1 MLRVFISS
9 TFRDLTEE
17 RAKLL
22 SKLNTALAGV
32 GMEEFTPDG
41 RTSQEIA
48 IEEIKKCDIV
58 IFIISPYYGTLIEEC
73 EIKDCQCLKLGSCDG
88 KISYTQCEY
97 RLALSEG
104 KPHQAYLV
112 DKDWDVIEK
121 LKDWEKIDWRE
132 VKSNSIFKE
141 IDTDKI
147 DHYFKIAKNVWKFKE
162 EAERELCPRIK
173 DIEDIQTITDHL
185 AKKII
190 DWYSEG
196 KINITDFCGRR
207 KELKDL
213 CEKIDEGVEVYGV
226 GGIGKTTLIHIAL
239 LIQRLRGKKIVTIC
253 TMQSYLTGSGYR
265 LFKEK
270 CGKGYTEILANKITL
285 DDVVNALSISDEV
298 KTKTKEEKIQTIVN
312 KIEKGNSVMF
322 IDDFHLA
329 DEDVRTIVRQ
339 TRGSV
344 ALSTKNK
351 ISIARNEVFLSG
363 IDESER
369 DKLLDLIARR
379 LDKHITNSARGKIK
393 DIAEGHPASTEI
405 LVRNCDKINFDNVK
419 GYKHGLDF
427 SNTKHVEEFLKRVI
441 REILSDNE
449 FQLLMN
455 LSVINSDLESDLN
468 RETIQ
473 QTCQDADFDTTFA
486 KLIDTCMLEKKPEY
500 EGVYRFHYKHI
511 QDAIKDNSKARHA
524 WAIKYYEN
532 KVRKFGNNDD
542 AVESLFHKLNLSQD
556 SKLIYEFLT
565 LSTKLR
571 PVHYGFKR
579 LIDIGEQIIKYSFIN
594 RVKVPV
600 VVMLGNLYSAFNRF
614 DDAEN
619 AYREALNI
627 YKKLAEKNPDAYLPD
642 LAMTQNN
649 IGNSYSALKRFDDAE
664 KAYREALKIRKELAE
679 KNPDAYLP
687 DLAMT
692 QNNIGNLY
700 RALERFD
707 DAKKTYRD
715 ALNIYRKLAE
725 KNPDTY
731 LPGLAMTQNNIG
743 NLYSNLKRFDDAE
756 KAYLESLDIRK
767 KLAEKNPDAYLPDL
781 AMTQNNIGN
790 LYRALERFDDAKKT
804 YRDALNIYRKLAEK
818 NPDTYLPG
826 LAMTQNNIGN
836 LYSNLKRFDDA
847 EKAYLESLDIRKKL
861 AEKNPDAYLPDL
873 AMTQNNLKSLYLKLE
888 RFDDAEK
895 IFKEI

>member
-9 TFRDLTEE
+9 TFRDLAEE

-48 IEEIKKCDIV
+48 IEEIKKSGIV
-58 IFIISPYYGTLIEEC
+58 IFLISPYYGSLIEEC
-73 EIKDCQCLKLGSCDG
+73 KIKDCKCLKLGSCDG

-97 RLALSEG
+97 RLTLSEG

-112 DKDWDVIEK
+112 DKDWEVIEK

-147 DHYFKIAKNVWKFKE
+147 DHYFNVAKNVWKFKE
-162 EAERELCPRIK
+162 EAEREFCPRIK
-173 DIEDIQTITDHL
+173 DSEDIQMITDHL

-196 KINITDFCGRR
+196 KIHITDFCGRR

-213 CEKIDEGVEVYGV
+213 CKKMDEGVEVYGV

-253 TMQSYLTGSGYR
+253 TIQSYLTGSGYK

-298 KTKTKEEKIQTIVN
+298 KTKTKEEKIQTIAN
-312 KIEKGNSVMF
+312 KIVKGNIVMF

-344 ALSTKNK
+344 VISTRNK
-351 ISIARNEVFLSG
+351 MSIVRSEVFLSG

-369 DKLLDLIARR
+369 NELLDLIARR
-379 LDKHITNSARGKIK
+379 LDKHISNSARGKIK
-393 DIAEGHPASTEI
+393 DIAEGHPVSTEI

-455 LSVINSDLESDLN
+455 LSVINSELESNLN

-473 QTCQDADFDTTFA
+473 QTCQDSDFDTTFA

-511 QDAIKDNSKARHA
+511 QDAIKDAIKDNSKARHE
-524 WAIKYYEN
+524 WAIKYYRN
-532 KVRKFGNNDD
+532 KINILGPNCDNY
-542 AVESLFHKLNLSQD
+542 VEILFHRVKLSQNLD
-556 SKLIYEFLT
+556 LLIEDFLT
-565 LSTKLR
+565 LVEKLK
-571 PVHYGFKR
+571 PIHYGFRR
-579 LIDIGEQIIKYSFIN
+579 LIEIGEQIK
-594 RVKVPV
+594 
-600 VVMLGNLYSAFNRF
+600 
-614 DDAEN
+614 N
-619 AYREALNI
+619 AY
-627 YKKLAEKNPDAYLPD
+627 
-642 LAMTQNN
+642 
-649 IGNSYSALKRFDDAE
+649 
-664 KAYREALKIRKELAE
+664 
-679 KNPDAYLP
+679 
-687 DLAMT
+687 
-692 QNNIGNLY
+692 
-700 RALERFD
+700 
-707 DAKKTYRD
+707 
-715 ALNIYRKLAE
+715 
-725 KNPDTY
+725 
-731 LPGLAMTQNNIG
+731 
-743 NLYSNLKRFDDAE
+743 
-756 KAYLESLDIRK
+756 
-767 KLAEKNPDAYLPDL
+767 
-781 AMTQNNIGN
+781 
-790 LYRALERFDDAKKT
+790 
-804 YRDALNIYRKLAEK
+804 
-818 NPDTYLPG
+818 
-826 LAMTQNNIGN
+826 
-836 LYSNLKRFDDA
+836 
-847 EKAYLESLDIRKKL
+847 
-861 AEKNPDAYLPDL
+861 
-873 AMTQNNLKSLYLKLE
+873 
-888 RFDDAEK
+888 
-895 IFKEI
+895 

>member
-9 TFRDLTEE
+9 TFRDLAEE

-48 IEEIKKCDIV
+48 REELKRSDIV
-58 IFIISPYYGTLIEEC
+58 IFLISPYYGSLIDTC
-73 EIKDCQCLKLGSCDG
+73 KLKDCICLNNGTCIG
-88 KISYTQCEY
+88 QISYTHCEY
-97 RLALSEG
+97 KIALSEG

-112 DKDWDVIEK
+112 DKDWEVIEK

-147 DHYFKIAKNVWKFKE
+147 DRYFNVAKKVWEFKG
-162 EAERELCPRIK
+162 EAEIEFCPKIS
-173 DIEDIQTITDHL
+173 DFDDIQTITDQL
-185 AKKII
+185 TKNITT
-190 DWYSEG
+190 WYSEG

-213 CEKIDEGVEVYGV
+213 CEKIDQGVEVYGV

-239 LIQRLRGKKIVTIC
+239 LIQRVRGKKIVTIC

-298 KTKTKEEKIQTIVN
+298 KTKTKEEKIQTIAN
-312 KIEKGNSVMF
+312 KIEKGKIVIF

-369 DKLLDLIARR
+369 DKLLDLIASR
-379 LDKHITNSARGKIK
+379 LDKHISNSARGKIK

-449 FQLLMN
+449 FQLLVN
-455 LSVINSDLESDLN
+455 LSVINSDLESNLN

-473 QTCQDADFDTTFA
+473 QTCQDSNFDATFA

-542 AVESLFHKLNLSQD
+542 VVESLFHKLYLNQG
-556 SKLIYEFLT
+556 SKLIDEFLT
-565 LSTKLR
+565 LSEKLQ

-579 LIDIGEQIIKYSFIN
+579 LIDIGEQIIKYSFTN

-600 VVMLGNLYSAFNRF
+600 VVTLGNLYSAFNRF

-619 AYREALNI
+619 AYLDALNI
-627 YKKLAEKNPDAYLPD
+627 CRKLAEDNPDAYLPD
-642 LAMTQNN
+642 MAT
-649 IGNSYSALKRFDDAE
+649 
-664 KAYREALKIRKELAE
+664 
-679 KNPDAYLP
+679 
-687 DLAMT
+687 T

-700 RALERFD
+700 I
-707 DAKKTYRD
+707 
-715 ALNIYRKLAE
+715 ALN
-725 KNPDTY
+725 
-731 LPGLAMTQNNIG
+731 
-743 NLYSNLKRFDDAE
+743 RFDDAE
-756 KAYLESLDIRK
+756 KVYLDALNVYR
-767 KLAEKNPDAYLPDL
+767 KLAEDNPDAYLP
-781 AMTQNNIGN
+781 G
-790 LYRALERFDDAKKT
+790 
-804 YRDALNIYRKLAEK
+804 
-818 NPDTYLPG
+818 
-826 LAMTQNNIGN
+826 
-836 LYSNLKRFDDA
+836 
-847 EKAYLESLDIRKKL
+847 
-861 AEKNPDAYLPDL
+861 L

-888 RFDDAEK
+888 KFDDAEK

>member
-1 MLRVFISS
+1 
-9 TFRDLTEE
+9 
-17 RAKLL
+17 
-22 SKLNTALAGV
+22 
-32 GMEEFTPDG
+32 
-41 RTSQEIA
+41 
-48 IEEIKKCDIV
+48 
-58 IFIISPYYGTLIEEC
+58 
-73 EIKDCQCLKLGSCDG
+73 
-88 KISYTQCEY
+88 
-97 RLALSEG
+97 
-104 KPHQAYLV
+104 
-112 DKDWDVIEK
+112 
-121 LKDWEKIDWRE
+121 
-132 VKSNSIFKE
+132 
-141 IDTDKI
+141 
-147 DHYFKIAKNVWKFKE
+147 
-162 EAERELCPRIK
+162 
-173 DIEDIQTITDHL
+173 
-185 AKKII
+185 
-190 DWYSEG
+190 
-196 KINITDFCGRR
+196 TDFCGRR

-213 CEKIDEGVEVYGV
+213 CEKIDQGVEVYGV

-239 LIQRLRGKKIVTIC
+239 LIQRVRGKKIVTIC

-298 KTKTKEEKIQTIVN
+298 KTKTKEEKIQTIAN
-312 KIEKGNSVMF
+312 KIEKGKIVIF

-369 DKLLDLIARR
+369 DKLLDLIASR
-379 LDKHITNSARGKIK
+379 LDKHISNSARGKIK

-449 FQLLMN
+449 FQLLVN
-455 LSVINSDLESDLN
+455 LSVINSDLESNLN

-473 QTCQDADFDTTFA
+473 QTCQDSNFDATFA

-542 AVESLFHKLNLSQD
+542 VVESLFHKLYLNQG
-556 SKLIYEFLT
+556 SKLIDEFLT
-565 LSTKLR
+565 LSEKLQ

-579 LIDIGEQIIKYSFIN
+579 LIDIGEQIIKYSFTN

-600 VVMLGNLYSAFNRF
+600 VVTLGNLYSAFNRF

-619 AYREALNI
+619 AYLDALNI
-627 YKKLAEKNPDAYLPD
+627 CRKLAEDNPDAYLPD
-642 LAMTQNN
+642 MAT
-649 IGNSYSALKRFDDAE
+649 
-664 KAYREALKIRKELAE
+664 
-679 KNPDAYLP
+679 
-687 DLAMT
+687 T

-700 RALERFD
+700 I
-707 DAKKTYRD
+707 
-715 ALNIYRKLAE
+715 ALN
-725 KNPDTY
+725 
-731 LPGLAMTQNNIG
+731 
-743 NLYSNLKRFDDAE
+743 RFDDAE
-756 KAYLESLDIRK
+756 KVYLDALNVYR
-767 KLAEKNPDAYLPDL
+767 KLAEDNPDAYLP
-781 AMTQNNIGN
+781 G
-790 LYRALERFDDAKKT
+790 
-804 YRDALNIYRKLAEK
+804 
-818 NPDTYLPG
+818 
-826 LAMTQNNIGN
+826 
-836 LYSNLKRFDDA
+836 
-847 EKAYLESLDIRKKL
+847 
-861 AEKNPDAYLPDL
+861 L

-888 RFDDAEK
+888 KFDDAEK

>member
-1 MLRVFISS
+1 MGIGY
-9 TFRDLTEE
+9 LTC
-17 RAKLL
+17 
-22 SKLNTALAGV
+22 TG
-32 GMEEFTPDG
+32 
-41 RTSQEIA
+41 Q
-48 IEEIKKCDIV
+48 
-58 IFIISPYYGTLIEEC
+58 
-73 EIKDCQCLKLGSCDG
+73 
-88 KISYTQCEY
+88 ISYTHCEY
-97 RLALSEG
+97 KIALSEG

-112 DKDWDVIEK
+112 DKDWDVIKE
-121 LKDWEKIDWRE
+121 LKDQNEINWRE
-132 VKSNSIFKE
+132 VKSKDIYKE
-141 IDTDKI
+141 LSTDTI
-147 DHYFKIAKNVWKFKE
+147 EHYFKVAKKVWEFKE
-162 EAERELCPRIK
+162 EAGIEFCPKISGF
-173 DIEDIQTITDHL
+173 DDIQTITDQL
-185 AKKII
+185 TKNII
-190 DWYSEG
+190 TWYSEG

-213 CEKIDEGVEVYGV
+213 CEKIDQGVEVYGV

-298 KTKTKEEKIQTIVN
+298 KTKTKEKKIQTIAN
-312 KIEKGNSVMF
+312 KIEKGNIVMF

-351 ISIARNEVFLSG
+351 IGIARNEVFLSG

-379 LDKHITNSARGKIK
+379 LDKHISNSARGKIK
-393 DIAEGHPASTEI
+393 DIAEGRPASTEI

-449 FQLLMN
+449 FQLLVN
-455 LSVINSDLESDLN
+455 LSVINSELESNLN

-473 QTCQDADFDTTFA
+473 QTCQDSDFDTTFA

-511 QDAIKDNSKARHA
+511 QDAIKDNSKVRHE

-542 AVESLFHKLNLSQD
+542 AVESLFHKSNLNQD
-556 SKLIYEFLT
+556 SNLIYEFLT

-600 VVMLGNLYSAFNRF
+600 VNTLGNLYRDLNRF

-627 YKKLAEKNPDAYLPD
+627 YKKL
-642 LAMTQNN
+642 T
-649 IGNSYSALKRFDDAE
+649 
-664 KAYREALKIRKELAE
+664 
-679 KNPDAYLP
+679 
-687 DLAMT
+687 
-692 QNNIGNLY
+692 
-700 RALERFD
+700 
-707 DAKKTYRD
+707 
-715 ALNIYRKLAE
+715 E

-731 LPGLAMTQNNIG
+731 LHGMAMTQSSIG
-743 NLYSNLKRFDDAE
+743 A
-756 KAYLESLDIRK
+756 
-767 KLAEKNPDAYLPDL
+767 
-781 AMTQNNIGN
+781 
-790 LYRALERFDDAKKT
+790 
-804 YRDALNIYRKLAEK
+804 
-818 NPDTYLPG
+818 
-826 LAMTQNNIGN
+826 
-836 LYSNLKRFDDA
+836 
-847 EKAYLESLDIRKKL
+847 
-861 AEKNPDAYLPDL
+861 
-873 AMTQNNLKSLYLKLE
+873 
-888 RFDDAEK
+888 
-895 IFKEI
+895 

>member
-9 TFRDLTEE
+9 TFRDLEEE

-48 IEEIKKCDIV
+48 IEEIKKSDIV

-73 EIKDCQCLKLGSCDG
+73 KIKDCKCLKLGSCDS
-88 KISYTQCEY
+88 KVSYTHCEY

-112 DKDWDVIEK
+112 DKDWEVIEI
-121 LKDWEKIDWRE
+121 LKDWKEIDWRE

-141 IDTDKI
+141 VDPDKI
-147 DHYFKIAKNVWKFKE
+147 EHYFKVAKNVWKFKE
-162 EAERELCPRIK
+162 EAEREFCPRIK

-213 CEKIDEGVEVYGV
+213 CEKIDQGVEVYGV

-253 TMQSYLTGSGYR
+253 TIQSYLTGSGYK

-298 KTKTKEEKIQTIVN
+298 KTKTKEEKIQTIAN
-312 KIEKGNSVMF
+312 KIEKGNIVMF

-344 ALSTKNK
+344 VLSTKNK

-379 LDKHITNSARGKIK
+379 LDKHISNSARGKIK

-441 REILSDNE
+441 REILSYNE

-455 LSVINSDLESDLN
+455 LSVINLELESNLN

-511 QDAIKDNSKARHA
+511 QDAIKDNSKARHE

-542 AVESLFHKLNLSQD
+542 AVESLFHKSNLNQD
-556 SKLIYEFLT
+556 SNLIYEFLT

-600 VVMLGNLYSAFNRF
+600 VHTLGNLYIALNRF
-614 DDAEN
+614 EDAEN
-619 AYREALNI
+619 AHLEAL
-627 YKKLAEKNPDAYLPD
+627 
-642 LAMTQNN
+642 
-649 IGNSYSALKRFDDAE
+649 
-664 KAYREALKIRKELAE
+664 
-679 KNPDAYLP
+679 
-687 DLAMT
+687 
-692 QNNIGNLY
+692 
-700 RALERFD
+700 
-707 DAKKTYRD
+707 
-715 ALNIYRKLAE
+715 
-725 KNPDTY
+725 DTH
-731 LPGLAMTQNNIG
+731 
-743 NLYSNLKRFDDAE
+743 R
-756 KAYLESLDIRK
+756 

-790 LYRALERFDDAKKT
+790 LYR
-804 YRDALNIYRKLAEK
+804 
-818 NPDTYLPG
+818 
-826 LAMTQNNIGN
+826 
-836 LYSNLKRFDDA
+836 NLKRFEDA
-847 EKAYLESLDIRKKL
+847 EKAYREALDIRKKL
-861 AEKNPDAYLPDL
+861 AGKNPDAYLPDL
-873 AMTQNNLKSLYLKLE
+873 AGTQNNLKSLYLKLE